1 MVLATLAI
9 GAERLAPDA
18 PYLARIVGAAGIG
31 GGLAL
36 AARALALG

>member
-1 MVLATLAI
+1 MVLATLAV

-18 PYLARIVGAAGIG
+18 PCLARIAGAAGIG

-36 AARALALG
+36 AVRALALG